1 MGDSGSDGAVGRA
14 KESRRFFVKQL
25 AGEQPLS
32 FETAS
37 QLSRLAAELFAMQ
50 PWEFLEDEELI
61 LIKDGESGEIC
72 YCSIM
77 GALGQVFSF
86 QVYTGADS
94 YRFFRRIASG
104 KPLSAGDFFASI
116 RGVSVEFV
124 TAKGQT
130 PPDRELLD
138 TVGRL
143 YKREKRAPIFRALR
157 PGYHPWYVTEGEAKT
172 LVCCLQGI
180 IPFCRHALEHEDID
194 YWKNEDVFPFLVP
207 KAGDETPKLLEIR
220 LVNAPEPPLAGS
232 QPAQLDEALI
242 SGILHKNLPRGGA
255 LEADHFFTGAP
266 IGEKNER
273 KACMRIA
280 MVSDADSGFAFQPE
294 LGKPEEST
302 GELLV
307 RALLGAMRD
316 GRCVPREVRVRQK
329 DFKILLSTLSKR
341 LDIDVRLTKSLP
353 ALDALKDDF
362 LAMIGDAGEFSDW

>member
-138 TVGRL
+138 AVGRL
-143 YKREKRAPIFRALR
+143 YKRGKRAPIFRALR

-194 YWKNEDVFPFLVP
+194 CWKNEDVFPFLVP